1 MHRPLDEEPPHLQEL
16 RRRVSENLR
25 RLAAGEYRKEPK
37 PKKKRELE
45 SAEAWEIEAGDMVL
59 EFRTLTKIELKLA
72 RKAEKGKLDKD
83 ERGYWEEVDAR
94 LDTLREEL
102 KDFTNKEL
110 TRFVRLYRKS
120 IKKGSTNARRL
131 KRR

>member
-16 RRRVSENLR
+16 RRRVSENMR
-25 RLAAGEYRKEPK
+25 RIAAGEYRREPK

-45 SAEAWEIEAGDMVL
+45 TAEAWEIQLGDVVL
-59 EFRTLTKIELKLA
+59 EYRTLLKLELKLA
-72 RKAEKGKLDKD
+72 RKDSRGKLDKD
-83 ERGYWEEVDAR
+83 ERAYWEEVDAR

-102 KDFTNKEL
+102 KDYTKEEL

-120 IKKGSTNARRL
+120 LKKGSTNVRRARSR
-131 KRR
+131 